1 LEEREMVIKNLFS
14 LSFLLVLVAVGLSL
28 QVTYAGTDEESDSEK
43 SESRDREDGENS
55 ENESDEE
62 ESSEETTPSEEST
75 NDTATN
81 QTVPKP
87 KIKTSDV
94 FPTNQTLVQTLNQSG
109 ISDGIT
115 PADIGP
121 PAYRVKT
128 TFYNIRVNNDH
139 DGLSRG
145 DGEWDLAAFVQGIK
159 VPLTEKSCRTNYI
172 TTAGSVPPCGLGDI
186 EGGTDAIFADLG
198 KPLDAG
204 TSVTVDLPR
213 TVPLSIF
220 TAGIEEDDCGRA
232 EFPDEDSQVKLM
244 LLMRDERLNWIEPI
258 REFISDV
265 KAIDNL
271 YTVGVGSGNFN
282 PICGYSDLFAGSDK
296 LGNIIRFYE
305 PIDYGKSDVCIQDKS
320 DSGDYTLCYRITVTP
335 LQSCPAAYIP
345 EIHTYCKK

>member
-1 LEEREMVIKNLFS
+1 MVFKNLFS
-14 LSFLLVLVAVGLSL
+14 LSFLFVLFAICLSL
-28 QVTYAGTDEESDSEK
+28 QVAYAGTDESNSEDNSDSKDSEREENQESESD
-43 SESRDREDGENS
+43 
-55 ENESDEE
+55 
-62 ESSEETTPSEEST
+62 EST
-75 NDTATN
+75 NDTIAN
-81 QTVPKP
+81 QTSSKSD
-87 KIKTSDV
+87 KKKLSDV
-94 FPTNQTLVQTLNQSG
+94 LSTNQTLDLSSKSGG
-109 ISDGIT
+109 IS
-115 PADIGP
+115 PADILP

-128 TFYNIRVNNDH
+128 TFYNIKVHNDH
-139 DGLSRG
+139 DGLARG

-220 TAGIEEDDCGRA
+220 TAGVEEDDCGRA
-232 EFPDEDSQVKLM
+232 EFPDEDSQLKLM

-258 REFISDV
+258 RQFIGDV
-265 KAIDNL
+265 GAIDNM
-271 YTVGVGSGNFN
+271 YTVGVGSNNFD
-282 PICGYSDLFAGSDK
+282 PICGYSDLLAGSDK

-305 PIDYGKSDVCIQDKS
+305 PIDYGKSDGCIQDKS

>member
-1 LEEREMVIKNLFS
+1 M
-14 LSFLLVLVAVGLSL
+14 LVP
-28 QVTYAGTDEESDSEK
+28 DEEDEGSDNQGGQ
-43 SESRDREDGENS
+43 DEDQS
-55 ENESDEE
+55 ESDEE
-62 ESSEETTPSEEST
+62 ESSEETEETT

-81 QTVPKP
+81 QTIPPKVKP
-87 KIKTSDV
+87 SDV
-94 FPTNQTLVQTLNQSG
+94 FPTNQTLVQTLNQSVL
-109 ISDGIT
+109 SDGVS

-128 TFYNIRVNNDH
+128 TFYNIIVHNDH

-145 DGEWDLAAFVQGIK
+145 DGEWDLFAFVQGIK
-159 VPLTEKSCRTNYI
+159 VPLTEKSCRTNTI

-186 EGGTDAIFADLG
+186 EGGGGDAHFADLG
-198 KPLDAG
+198 KPLDSG

-232 EFPDEDSQVKLM
+232 EIPDEKEQQKLM

-258 REFISDV
+258 RDFIRSV
-265 KAIDNL
+265 AAIDN
-271 YTVGVGSGNFN
+271 TGSSGVGGSGGFD
-282 PICGYSDLFAGSDK
+282 PICGFGDLLAGSDK
-296 LGNIIRFYE
+296 LGNIVRFYE
-305 PIDYGKSDVCIQDKS
+305 PIDYGKSDICIQDKS

-335 LQSCPAAYIP
+335 LQSCPGAYIP

>member
-1 LEEREMVIKNLFS
+1 MKDRGEREIFFKNLFS
-14 LSFLLVLVAVGLSL
+14 LSFLFVLFAIGLSL
-28 QVTYAGTDEESDSEK
+28 QVTYAGTDDESDSEK

-62 ESSEETTPSEEST
+62 ESSEETT

-81 QTVPKP
+81 QTIPKL

-109 ISDGIT
+109 ISDGIS

-128 TFYNIRVNNDH
+128 TFYNIRVHNDH
-139 DGLSRG
+139 DGLTRG
-145 DGEWDLAAFVQGIK
+145 NGEWDLAAFVQGIK

-220 TAGIEEDDCGRA
+220 TAGVEEDDCGRA
-232 EFPDEDSQVKLM
+232 EFPDEDSQLKLM

-258 REFISDV
+258 RQFIGDV
-265 KAIDNL
+265 GAIDNM
-271 YTVGVGSGNFN
+271 YTVGVGSNNFD
-282 PICGYSDLFAGSDK
+282 PICGYSDLLAGSDK

-305 PIDYGKSDVCIQDKS
+305 PIDYGKSDGCIQDKS

>member
-1 LEEREMVIKNLFS
+1 M
-14 LSFLLVLVAVGLSL
+14 LSFMFMLMAIGLSL
-28 QVTYAGTDEESDSEK
+28 QYSYASTD
-43 SESRDREDGENS
+43 EDGEDSDNGDTDGRGTEQES
-55 ENESDEE
+55 QSESDEE
-62 ESSEETTPSEEST
+62 DSSDETEETA
-75 NDTATN
+75 NDTIE
-81 QTVPKP
+81 TVPKP
-87 KIKTSDV
+87 KVKPSDV

-109 ISDGIT
+109 LSDGIS

-128 TFYNIRVNNDH
+128 TFYNIKVHNDH

-172 TTAGSVPPCGLGDI
+172 TTAGSVPPCGLGDV
-186 EGGTDAIFADLG
+186 EGGTSELFADLG

-220 TAGIEEDDCGRA
+220 VTGIEEDDCGRA
-232 EFPDEDSQVKLM
+232 KFPDDKEQLKLM
-244 LLMRDERLNWIEPI
+244 QLMRDERLNWLDPV
-258 REFISDV
+258 RNFIDNV
-265 KAIDNL
+265 RAIDSH
-271 YTVGVGSGNFN
+271 YTVTPLSDPV
-282 PICGYSDLFAGSDK
+282 CGYSDIIRGFDK
-296 LGNIIRFYE
+296 LGSIIRFYE
-305 PIDYGKSDVCIQDKS
+305 PIDYGKSDVCKQDKS

>member
-1 LEEREMVIKNLFS
+1 MYI
-14 LSFLLVLVAVGLSL
+14 LSFLITLGAIGLSL
-28 QVTYAGTDEESDSEK
+28 QYSYAGTDEESDSGQ
-43 SESRDREDGENS
+43 SDSQDREDGENS
-55 ENESDEE
+55 ESESDE
-62 ESSEETTPSEEST
+62 TT
-75 NDTATN
+75 NDTVSN
-81 QTVPKP
+81 QTSKKP
-87 KIKTSDV
+87 KIKSSDV
-94 FPTNQTLVQTLNQSG
+94 FPTNQTLIQTLNQSSKSGG
-109 ISDGIT
+109 IS
-115 PADIGP
+115 PADILP

-128 TFYNIRVNNDH
+128 TFYNIKVHNDH

-186 EGGTDAIFADLG
+186 EGGTSALFADLG

-220 TAGIEEDDCGRA
+220 ATGIEEDDCGRA
-232 EFPDEDSQVKLM
+232 EFPDEKRQQELM

-258 REFISDV
+258 KEFIDDV
-265 KAIDNL
+265 KAINNL
-271 YTVGVGSGNFN
+271 YTVGVGSGNFD
-282 PICGYSDLFAGSDK
+282 PVCGYSDLFAGSDK
-296 LGNIIRFYE
+296 LGNVIRFYE
-305 PIDYGKSDVCIQDKS
+305 PIDYGKSDGCIQDKS

>member
-1 LEEREMVIKNLFS
+1 LYI
-14 LSFLLVLVAVGLSL
+14 LSFLLVIVAIGLSL
-28 QVTYAGTDEESDSEK
+28 QYSYASTDEDEESDGLGGQDEGFQG
-43 SESRDREDGENS
+43 ES
-55 ENESDEE
+55 EE
-62 ESSEETTPSEEST
+62 ESTEEAEQTT
-75 NDTATN
+75 NDSATN
-81 QTVPKP
+81 QTVPKS

-94 FPTNQTLVQTLNQSG
+94 FPTNQTLVQTLNQSVPSDK
-109 ISDGIT
+109 IS

-128 TFYNIRVNNDH
+128 TFYNIKVHNDH

-172 TTAGSVPPCGLGDI
+172 TNAGSVPPCGLGDI
-186 EGGTDAIFADLG
+186 EGGTSALFADLG

-220 TAGIEEDDCGRA
+220 VTGIEEDDCGRA
-232 EFPDEDSQVKLM
+232 KFPDDKEQLKLM
-244 LLMRDERLNWIEPI
+244 QLMRDERLNWIDPV
-258 REFISDV
+258 RNFIDNV
-265 KAIDNL
+265 RAIDSH
-271 YTVGVGSGNFN
+271 YTVTPLSDPV
-282 PICGYSDLFAGSDK
+282 CGYSDIIAGFDK
-296 LGNIIRFYE
+296 LGSIIRFYE
-305 PIDYGKSDVCIQDKS
+305 PIDYGKSDGCMQDKS
-320 DSGDYTLCYRITVTP
+320 DSGDYTICYRTTVTA